1 MLDLKQAQSRL
12 DARTMAIIAAIII
25 AAGMRLIPH
34 PPNFSPVAAM
44 ALFSG
49 AYLERRA
56 LGFLAPL
63 GALFL
68 SDIFLGF
75 YPLIVV
81 VYGSVALIV
90 CLGWMLSPRRSA
102 PNVALAAVSGSV
114 LFYLITNFAVWAVSD
129 MYPKTMAGLMA
140 CYAAAIP
147 FFQNSLAGDLFFTAI
162 LFGGFTIAQRAV
174 PVLRE
179 RPTAAAR

>member
-1 MLDLKQAQSRL
+1 MLDVKKAKYGL
-12 DARTMAIIAAIII
+12 DARAMAIIAAIVI
-25 AAGMRLIPH
+25 AAGMRLVPH

-49 AYLERRA
+49 AYLGRRG
-56 LGFLAPL
+56 LGLLAPL

-75 YPLIVV
+75 SPLMVI

-90 CLGWMLSPRRSA
+90 CLGWIISRRRSA
-102 PNVALAAVSGSV
+102 ANVGLAAVSGSV
-114 LFYLITNFAVWAVSD
+114 LFYLITNFGVWAFSD
-129 MYPKTMAGLMA
+129 MYPKTLAGLMT

-162 LFGGFTIAQRAV
+162 LFGGFAIAERAI
-174 PVLRE
+174 PMLRE
-179 RPTAAAR
+179 SPALAAR

>member
-1 MLDLKQAQSRL
+1 MTSANQATSVWSVRG
-12 DARTMAIIAAIII
+12 MAIIAAIVM
-25 AAGMRLIPH
+25 AAAMRLLPH

-49 AYLERRA
+49 AYLHRRA
-56 LGFLAPL
+56 LGFAAPL

-75 YPLIVV
+75 HSQMLT
-81 VYGSVALIV
+81 VYGSIALVV
-90 CLGWMLSPRRSA
+90 CLGWLVARRRSA
-102 PNVALAAVSGSV
+102 VTIGSAAVAGSV
-114 LFYLITNFAVWAVSD
+114 LFYLITNFGVWAFSD
-129 MYPKTMAGLMA
+129 MYPKTLAGLMA

-162 LFGGFTIAQRAV
+162 LFGGFALAEWLL
-174 PVLRE
+174 PALND
-179 RPTAAAR
+179 RPALHPA